1 MRKKLTELLV
11 CPKCHEALECQPEL
25 VADDGDIRTGVL
37 GCTGCQASY
46 PIERGIPRFVP
57 AGNYATSFGYQWN
70 RFRQEQIDSLNGTRQ
85 SEERLR
91 NETAWEST
99 WWNGKTVLD
108 AGCGAGR
115 FLEVSSRNQDCDV
128 VGVDLSTAIDAAQET
143 VSGRSNVHLVQA
155 SIFELPF
162 RPCSFDGVYCIGVIQ
177 HTPDPKAAVQ
187 SLADV
192 VEGEGRIAVTIYER
206 RWSTMLYSKYWIR
219 PLTRRIKAELL
230 LNLIKTVMPVAF
242 LLSEVLFRVPVLKR
256 VFQFMLPV
264 ANYVDSKEL
273 SMRQRYQWAVLD
285 TFDML
290 APAYDNPQRYADVVE
305 IMKERNI
312 GEIQRLSNPGL
323 NLVGTKASSS
333 EVTL

>member
-11 CPKCHEALECQPEL
+11 CPKCHEALDCQPEL
-25 VADDGDIRTGVL
+25 IADDGDIRTGSL
-37 GCTGCQASY
+37 RCAGCQVSY

-57 AGNYATSFGYQWN
+57 TGNYATSFGYQWN

-91 NETAWEST
+91 NETAWDSS

-115 FLEVSSRNQDCDV
+115 FLEVSSRNRECDV
-128 VGVDLSTAIDAAQET
+128 VGVDLSSAIDAAQET

-162 RPCSFDGVYCIGVIQ
+162 RPRSFDGVYCIGVIQ

-192 VEGEGRIAVTIYER
+192 VEDEGRIAVTIYER
-206 RWSTMLYSKYWIR
+206 CWSTMLYSKYWVR
-219 PLTRRIKAELL
+219 PVTRRIKAEWL
-230 LNLIKTVMPVAF
+230 LNLIKIIMPVAF
-242 LLSEVLFRVPVLKR
+242 ILSEVLFRIPVLKR
-256 VFQFMLPV
+256 IFQFILPV
-264 ANYVDSKEL
+264 ANL
-273 SMRQRYQWAVLD
+273 SL
-285 TFDML
+285 
-290 APAYDNPQRYADVVE
+290 
-305 IMKERNI
+305 IHI
-312 GEIQRLSNPGL
+312 
-323 NLVGTKASSS
+323 
-333 EVTL
+333 

>member
-11 CPKCHEALECQPEL
+11 CPKCHEALDCQPGL
-25 VADDGDIRTGVL
+25 TADDGDIRTGAL
-37 GCTGCQASY
+37 RCIGCQVSY

-57 AGNYATSFGYQWN
+57 TGNYATSFGYQWN

-91 NETAWEST
+91 NETAWDTS
-99 WWNGKTVLD
+99 WWSGKTVLD

-115 FLEVSSRNQDCDV
+115 FLEVSSRNRECDV
-128 VGVDLSTAIDAAQET
+128 VGVDLSSAIDAAQET

-219 PLTRRIKAELL
+219 PLTRRIKAEWL
-230 LNLIKTVMPVAF
+230 LNFIKIVMPVAF
-242 LLSEVLFRVPVLKR
+242 
-256 VFQFMLPV
+256 
-264 ANYVDSKEL
+264 D
-273 SMRQRYQWAVLD
+273 
-285 TFDML
+285 
-290 APAYDNPQRYADVVE
+290 
-305 IMKERNI
+305 
-312 GEIQRLSNPGL
+312 
-323 NLVGTKASSS
+323 
-333 EVTL
+333 